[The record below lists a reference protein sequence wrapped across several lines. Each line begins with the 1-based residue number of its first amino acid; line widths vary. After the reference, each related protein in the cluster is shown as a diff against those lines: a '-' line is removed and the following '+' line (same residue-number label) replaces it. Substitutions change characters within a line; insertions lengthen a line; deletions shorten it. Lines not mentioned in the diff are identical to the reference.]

1 MPKLNTP
8 LSSKAKVLCEYKVA
22 HPLKTQRELAADL
35 GFNLK
40 TVTKW
45 CQDENFLEYEHELCM
60 KIFKG
65 AQGMALKTMMDA
77 AKKGNVK
84 AAQYLLDNTG
94 YKLPEEQNVN
104 LDAEINIDYGD

>member
-1 MPKLNTP
+1 MALTK
-8 LSSKAKVLCEYKVA
+8 KAKVLCEYKA
-22 HPLKTQRELAADL
+22 LHPLLTQQQLADDL
-35 GFNLK
+35 GFDVK
-40 TVTKW
+40 TVVKW
-45 CQDENFLEYEHELCM
+45 VNKEEFLDYEHELCM

-94 YKLPEEQNVN
+94 YKMPDEQNIN
-104 LDAEINIDYGD
+104 LDADIKIDYGDD

>member
-35 GFNLK
+35 GFNPK
-40 TVTKW
+40 TVAKW

-60 KIFKG
+60 KIFKD

-94 YKLPEEQNVN
+94 FALPTKQ
-104 LDAEINIDYGD
+104 EITTDNTIKIDVVE